1 MKSCTM
7 QRRVQAFAH
16 TRCKENIQ
24 ILKNV
29 RNYCKSIKSNI
40 ERIKLIKK
48 ITYQISKKHYELTA
62 LIISM
67 GLVL

>member
-7 QRRVQAFAH
+7 QRTEQAFAH

-24 ILKNV
+24 MLKNV
-29 RNYCKSIKSNI
+29 RNYFKSIKSNI

-48 ITYQISKKHYELTA
+48 ITYQISQKHYELTV
-62 LIISM
+62 LIISI
-67 GLVL
+67 GLVS

>member
-7 QRRVQAFAH
+7 QRTEQAFAH

-24 ILKNV
+24 MLKNV
-29 RNYCKSIKSNI
+29 RNYFKSIKSNI

-48 ITYQISKKHYELTA
+48 
-62 LIISM
+62 
-67 GLVL
+67 